1 MIHQWVQDALTHPLL
16 SKLQPSIPAI
26 PSPHPG
32 ATTALLEAA
41 VPAGACGA
49 APPLE
54 VTAIFVTSWTTPLTF
69 HHSRI
74 KAASKGGRCIKR
86 NCFQLCPFLS

>member
-1 MIHQWVQDALTHPLL
+1 MIHWWVQDALTRPLS

-32 ATTALLEAA
+32 TTATLPEAA
-41 VPAGACGA
+41 APAGACGA

-54 VTAIFVTSWTTPLTF
+54 VTAIFVTS
-69 HHSRI
+69 
-74 KAASKGGRCIKR
+74 
-86 NCFQLCPFLS
+86 